1 MNQLWC
7 AAVAVLLDEAVVRS
21 THGTCADNWITVKTM
36 GALLES
42 EASKS
47 GVVTVSFGSP
57 LIPYVLWR

>member
-1 MNQLWC
+1 M
-7 AAVAVLLDEAVVRS
+7 LLDEAVVRS

-57 LIPYVLWR
+57 LIPYVLFDYGVNVVPM